1 MSSQEKPRRI
11 VVGRR
16 VYVEGSEEHT
26 RYLES
31 QKKPEAKI
39 VEPEKSNR
47 VGPGKDSGRS

>member
-16 VYVEGSEEHT
+16 VYLEGSEEHK

-31 QKKPEAKI
+31 QKKPEAVI
-39 VEPEKSNR
+39 EPEKNNR
-47 VGPGKDSGRS
+47 IGSGKDAGKS